1 MKQFK
6 EKEMRRRDLEVIDV
20 IEKKKK
26 KRKMFYTPPVDTI
39 ENKIK
44 DCDDMRKNKM
54 IIKFNDCESSSVKQ
68 IAVKSNINIKCTTR
82 FMYGKLLMLA
92 KLSLKSFIYSIVEL
106 LTFPEENSIVSKIY
120 EKYDIERILC

>member
-1 MKQFK
+1 
-6 EKEMRRRDLEVIDV
+6 MRRRDLEVIDV

-54 IIKFNDCESSSVKQ
+54 IIEFNDCESSSVKQ